1 MIFILVEPV
10 CSLKTKTTNIQIGVQ
25 WEIVAESLLLI
36 NNLVIVGHISLAIKA
51 PLIFSII
58 KKVMTTLSFA
68 PCSLVVSHYLK
79 K

>member
-36 NNLVIVGHISLAIKA
+36 NNLVIVGHMWAIKA